1 MYFVIL
7 YRLTIIRSSV
17 TEDALVATRVANG
30 AINWKGDEFSQV
42 YGNNWIQLFGFVY
55 SYKFLNSY
63 RCKAFCS
70 FSCRKAVD
78 AGAF

>member
-1 MYFVIL
+1 MFFAIL
-7 YRLTIIRSSV
+7 YILTIIRSSV
-17 TEDALVATRVANG
+17 TGNGQAATRLANG

-63 RCKAFCS
+63 RDKAFCS
-70 FSCRKAVD
+70 FSCRKAVA